1 MTPLLDGSLTNAPFS
16 ANPFDDLDQLL
27 TYQFMRSA
35 LLAGTATAIVAGV
48 VGYFVVLRGLSFAG
62 HSLSTMGFAG
72 ATGAMVVGVDPIYGL
87 LAVDGAGALLIG
99 ALGRRPEGRDVV
111 IGTVLTGTLGLGLLF
126 LRLSNAQQAVPVL
139 VGDVLGV
146 SAGDVT
152 VTEVAA
158 AIIVVAIAFA
168 YRPLLF
174 SSLDEEVARARGVP
188 TRAISLLLLLL
199 LAATTAIATPIVGVL
214 LTFSLLIAPA
224 ATASLVA
231 TRPPVAIALSV
242 VLGTVYIW
250 VGLAVSYWI
259 EMPPSVFVTGM
270 AFAVY
275 LAVRISLAMRRPGT
289 PRTAASPA

>member
-126 LRLSNAQQAVPVL
+126 LRLSYAQQAVPVL

-231 TRPPVAIALSV
+231 TRPPVALALSV